1 MKAQVAVEFMLIFG
15 VFLIGITIVVLAT
28 WNNIANAE
36 KAALDFEAGR
46 ILNLISSR
54 INTAYL
60 EGNGFSIG
68 LSIPEKIGLNNYTL
82 QLENNIMWLNVTG
95 ASYSRKLLTSNI
107 SGTLSWGENTLENV
121 NGMVVIS

>member
-15 VFLIGITIVVLAT
+15 VFLLGITIVVLAA
-28 WNNIANAE
+28 WNNIASAE
-36 KAALDFEAGR
+36 KAALDFEANR
-46 ILNLISSR
+46 ILNLISGR

-82 QLENNIMWLNVTG
+82 QLENNILWLNVTG

-107 SGTLSWGENTLENV
+107 SGTLAWGEKTIENV

>member
-1 MKAQVAVEFMLIFG
+1 MKAQVAVEFMIIFG
-15 VFLIGITIVVLAT
+15 VFLIGITIVALAA

-36 KAALDFEAGR
+36 KTAIDFETNR
-46 ILNLISSR
+46 ILNLISSK

-60 EGNGFSIG
+60 EGSGFSSG

-82 QLENNIMWLNVTG
+82 QLENNTLWLNVAGT
-95 ASYSRKLLTSNI
+95 SRSRKLLTTNI
-107 SGTLSWGENTLENV
+107 SGTLAWGDNMIENV